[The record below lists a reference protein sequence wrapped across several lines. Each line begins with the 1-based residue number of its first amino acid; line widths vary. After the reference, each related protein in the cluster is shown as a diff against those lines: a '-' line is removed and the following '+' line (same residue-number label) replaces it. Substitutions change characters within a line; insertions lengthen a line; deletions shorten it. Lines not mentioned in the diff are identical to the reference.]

1 VLTVGGA
8 GGRSDPGALRTGD
21 LGEAGDELLRQVR
34 RKLRRAHGVAPGAAR
49 GVTRLGVPAV
59 WSAEDPVYAWAD
71 GTCNARPEPGA
82 AVRLDCAAG
91 LGSAVF
97 VTGLFGLAAAGEV
110 VRRIARGS
118 EGTAAVVAAAEKKV
132 PAGTV
137 G

>member
-1 VLTVGGA
+1 
-8 GGRSDPGALRTGD
+8 
-21 LGEAGDELLRQVR
+21 
-34 RKLRRAHGVAPGAAR
+34 
-49 GVTRLGVPAV
+49 VPAV